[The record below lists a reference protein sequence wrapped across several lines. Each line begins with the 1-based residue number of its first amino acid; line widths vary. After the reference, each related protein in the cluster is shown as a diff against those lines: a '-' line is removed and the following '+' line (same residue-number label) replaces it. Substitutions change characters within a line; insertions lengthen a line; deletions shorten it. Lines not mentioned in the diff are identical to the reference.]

1 MEAKYGEAV
10 KAGVIGGVLLAILFV
25 AVIVIG
31 IMVTDVTWFT
41 LGELL
46 VWVLLGAVMLFTG
59 VLAVAIGRSDASRTS
74 TRRPSVPAWP
84 AGSPVSSGRLVFA
97 IAIAILQF
105 FLQYNFLADL
115 GRFEVL
121 AARTTLSL
129 VCGGIA
135 CCLLP
140 FIVLAAIILA
150 ALGGW
155 IYWLAIGKK

>member
-10 KAGVIGGVLLAILFV
+10 KAGIFGGIIAAILFV
-25 AVIVIG
+25 AVILIG
-31 IMVTDVTWFT
+31 IYWTDVTWFT

-46 VWVLLGAVMLFTG
+46 VWVLLGAIMLLTG
-59 VLAVAIGRSDASRTS
+59 VLSVAWSAQRLGNVDEAAIGASL
-74 TRRPSVPAWP
+74 
-84 AGSPVSSGRLVFA
+84 AGGIAGIIGALVFA
-97 IAIAILQF
+97 IAMAIIQF

-121 AARTTLSL
+121 AARTTLSM

-150 ALGGW
+150 AIGGW
-155 IYWLAIGKK
+155 IYWLAVGKK

>member
-31 IMVTDVTWFT
+31 LMVTNVTWFT
-41 LGELL
+41 LGEFL

-59 VLAVAIGRSDASRTS
+59 VLAVTMSGQRIANVDEAAIGASL
-74 TRRPSVPAWP
+74 
-84 AGSPVSSGRLVFA
+84 AGGIAGFIGALVFA
-97 IAIAILQF
+97 IALAVIQF

-140 FIVLAAIILA
+140 FIMIAAIALA

-155 IYWLAIGKK
+155 IYWLAMRR

>member
-46 VWVLLGAVMLFTG
+46 VWVLLGAVMLLTG
-59 VLAVAIGRSDASRTS
+59 VLAVAGSGPRIANVDEAALGASLAGGIAGVIGAI
-74 TRRPSVPAWP
+74 
-84 AGSPVSSGRLVFA
+84 VFA
-97 IAIAILQF
+97 IAMAIIQF

-115 GRFEVL
+115 GKFEVL
-121 AARTTLSL
+121 AARTTLSM

-150 ALGGW
+150 AIGGW
-155 IYWLAIGKK
+155 IYWLAVGKK

>member
-1 MEAKYGEAV
+1 MDTKYGEAV

-31 IMVTDVTWFT
+31 LMVTNVTWFT

-46 VWVLLGAVMLFTG
+46 VWVLLGAVMLLTG
-59 VLAVAIGRSDASRTS
+59 VLAVAGSAQRLGNVDEAAMSASLAGGIAGFIGAF
-74 TRRPSVPAWP
+74 
-84 AGSPVSSGRLVFA
+84 VFA
-97 IAIAILQF
+97 IALAVIQF
-105 FLQYNFLADL
+105 FLEYNFLADL

-129 VCGGIA
+129 VCGGIG

-140 FIVLAAIILA
+140 FIVIAAVILAAI
-150 ALGGW
+150 GGW
-155 IYWLAIGKK
+155 IYWLAVGKK